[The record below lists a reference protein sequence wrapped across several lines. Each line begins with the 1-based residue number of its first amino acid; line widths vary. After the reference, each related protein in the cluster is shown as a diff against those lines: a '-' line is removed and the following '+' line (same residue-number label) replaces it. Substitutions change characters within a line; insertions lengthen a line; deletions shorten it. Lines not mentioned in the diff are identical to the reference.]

1 MKGLRFSHK
10 KTDQSI
16 MNNDSINSLHKL
28 NIYFMSDIVP
38 GALYTFSRSLQNR
51 LSFKMEKLT
60 KEVKFPKNTQL
71 IS

>member
-1 MKGLRFSHK
+1 MKWLRFSHK

-38 GALYTFSRSLQNR
+38 GALYTF
-51 LSFKMEKLT
+51 
-60 KEVKFPKNTQL
+60 
-71 IS
+71 